1 MKAPFRPT
9 GSPYSSE
16 SYHLTFFFLRKCK
29 RYILNQLS
37 EKTRK
42 TAMLPYECRLRAFLP
57 RDARIEGSSYVRDV
71 VIFFSRVSLEGL
83 TRETTKLTAR
93 SLCAHECACGR
104 VPLNFHNYFYIFS
117 SIGQNKRVK
126 IFKLQNLER
135 GQITLNFQASDP

>member
-16 SYHLTFFFLRKCK
+16 SYHLPLFLRKCK